1 MEGTEQNRTEQPTS
15 YKLRQARRK
24 GAVARGMDLGFLAV
38 LIAFISYGWI
48 GGPAAQGAIAKA
60 AHDVL
65 VAGPR
70 LADGNAALLEL
81 VSLLFWVAITPILFL
96 AGIVF
101 AIVLLLEILQT
112 GFVFSAHPLKPDFGR
127 LNPAKGLKRLFSVR
141 LLIETLKNVLKLIV
155 YTIIGWLVVHA
166 AISIDGGTLSD
177 AGRLAAAMSRMMFRL
192 LGGFLLAAIV
202 IAILDQ
208 LIARR
213 DFLKRMRMS
222 RREVRREHRE
232 REGDPRFKQKRK
244 QLHAEFVKVSKSL
257 RGLKGSDVLVTNP
270 QHIAIALR
278 YDHKTMLA
286 PKVVSIGTNHLAR
299 RLKRLAFIYSIPVV
313 EDRILAR
320 ALHRSCVID
329 AQIPEHCF
337 KSVADI
343 YNTLRRQA
351 GPEGQK

>member
-1 MEGTEQNRTEQPTS
+1 
-15 YKLRQARRK
+15 
-24 GAVARGMDLGFLAV
+24 MDLGFLGV
-38 LIAFISYGWI
+38 LIAFIAYGWI
-48 GGPAAQGAIAKA
+48 GGPGAEGSITKA
-60 AHDVL
+60 VHDVL
-65 VAGPR
+65 TAGPR
-70 LADGNAALLEL
+70 LAEGNAALLEL
-81 VSLLFWVAITPILFL
+81 VSLLFWVAVTPILFL

-141 LLIETLKNVLKLIV
+141 LLIETLKNILKLTI
-155 YTIIGWLVVHA
+155 YAIIGWLVIHA
-166 AISIDGGTLSD
+166 AISVDGGSISD
-177 AGRLAAAMSRMMFRL
+177 AGRLASVMSRMSFRL
-192 LGGFLLAAIV
+192 LGAFLLAAIA

-257 RGLKGSDVLVTNP
+257 KGLRGSDVLITNP
-270 QHIAIALR
+270 QHIAVALR
-278 YDHKTMLA
+278 YDPKTMHA
-286 PKVVSIGTNHLAR
+286 PRVVSMGTSHLAQ

-313 EDRILAR
+313 EDRPLAR
-320 ALHRSCVID
+320 ALHRSCVMD
-329 AQIPEHCF
+329 APIPEHCF

-343 YNTLRRQA
+343 YNKLRRQA
-351 GPEGQK
+351 DHESRK